1 VTYAGRVDRDA
12 IERHDFPVGR
22 KGYDPAAVDAH
33 LRSVADELEALR
45 ERAGAGGP
53 DAGPPAP
60 RRALSAGA
68 SEQVRLI
75 LEAAEASAAE
85 LREQAGRE
93 AGDHVAR
100 VEAAAGAMRERLDGL
115 QRELDRLLDGLR
127 RSGEMLEQGLARLR
141 EEVSEV
147 GGSDPVVAEG
157 PVVAEDPVVVD
168 DAVVAG
174 ATFDPDAVPEPAVV
188 APDAPAAPASNGAA
202 DEAGARLTALN
213 MALGGTP
220 REETAAYLAEHYA
233 IADPE
238 ALLDD
243 VYKRAG
249 A

>member
-1 VTYAGRVDRDA
+1 MLARVDRDA

-33 LRSVADELEALR
+33 LRAVADELEALR
-45 ERAGAGGP
+45 AGAGAR
-53 DAGPPAP
+53 DQAPP
-60 RRALSAGA
+60 RALSAGA
-68 SEQVRLI
+68 SEQVRQI
-75 LEAAEASAAE
+75 LEAAERSAAD
-85 LREQAGRE
+85 LRDRAGRE

-100 VEAAAGAMRERLDGL
+100 VEEAAGNLRERLDGL
-115 QRELDRLLDGLR
+115 QGELDTLLEALK
-127 RSGEMLEQGLARLR
+127 RSGELLEQGLARLR

-147 GGSDPVVAEG
+147 GGSEP
-157 PVVAEDPVVVD
+157 
-168 DAVVAG
+168 AVEPE
-174 ATFDPDAVPEPAVV
+174 TFDPDPVPEPPVV
-188 APDAPAAPASNGAA
+188 EPVTNGAA

-213 MALGGTP
+213 LALSGTP